1 MALEVVM
8 ISNPFVQYNGK
19 KGRYEV
25 TGYCVATLHNLLLTL
40 ILLMRRVVGVVI
52 VVLWCHVL

>member
-1 MALEVVM
+1 MV

-25 TGYCVATLHNLLLTL
+25 TEYCVATLHNLLLTL
-40 ILLMRRVVGVVI
+40 ILLMRRVVGD
-52 VVLWCHVL
+52 VL

>member
-40 ILLMRRVVGVVI
+40 ILLMRRVVGVVM
-52 VVLWCHVL
+52 